1 MSVIRTQSLQSTI
14 FIYAGFAVG
23 ALNVL
28 VLFPDERYFS
38 LAEFGLTKVLVDVS
52 LLIAMLCTLGAYP
65 AVIKFYPFY
74 TSYLPKKQ
82 NDLPVWTF
90 LTVLAGCLL
99 FVFLMPFFKGLIIR
113 KYGERSPLFV
123 QYFNLI
129 YPLTISMAFLYL
141 FEAYAWIVKKTVLPA
156 IARELIVR
164 GVTTILILLVMTR
177 LLNFNQFI
185 NLYALIYL
193 PPVLFI
199 LYFLMKSGDLSFHF
213 TVSSVTRRLKARI
226 WIFSLFI
233 FSGQVLNILAKTLDS
248 IIISSQSSGG
258 LQDTGIFTIA
268 TYFIAL
274 MEVPLRGMTGIAYSV
289 LSQAWKDKNLNKVFS
304 VYRKTALNLLV
315 AGLAIMGVLILI
327 APNIIVFLGPKYQPM
342 YYVVLLLGFSKL
354 IDLGTGINS
363 QLLMTSKHWR
373 IEFFT
378 NIFLVIMAGV
388 FNYLLVRKYGIIGS
402 AWATLIS
409 FTVYNLIR
417 FLLIWRLFKM
427 QPFSLKNLYVL
438 LIGLFCFFVS
448 WIIPFVLNIYVDA
461 IVKAIVFSALYGVC
475 VIRLH
480 ISEDINEFF
489 EISIVRLKKFFRI
502 GN

>member
-1 MSVIRTQSLQSTI
+1 MGIIRKQSLQSTI
-14 FIYAGFAVG
+14 FIYAGFAIG

-28 VLFPDERYFS
+28 VLFPNEKYFS

-74 TSYLPKKQ
+74 NSYLPKKE

-90 LTVLAGCLL
+90 LTVLTGCLL
-99 FVFLMPFFKGLIIR
+99 FVFLMPFFKGIIIR

-141 FEAYAWIVKKTVLPA
+141 FEAYAWIAKKTVLPA

-164 GVTTILILLVMTR
+164 GLTTLLILMVMAG

-185 NLYALIYL
+185 NLYAFIYVA
-193 PPVLFI
+193 PVLFI
-199 LYFLMKSGDLSFHF
+199 LYFLMKSGDLSFNF
-213 TVSSVTRRLKARI
+213 TLSSVTRRLRERI

-248 IIISSQSSGG
+248 IIISSQSPGG

-274 MEVPLRGMTGIAYSV
+274 MEVPLRGMTGIAYSI
-289 LSQAWKDKNLNKVFS
+289 LSQAWKDKDLKKVFN
-304 VYRKTALNLLV
+304 VYRKTALNLLI
-315 AGLAIMGVLILI
+315 AGLGIMGVLVLI
-327 APNIIVFLGPKYQPM
+327 TPDVIAFLGPKYESM

-388 FNYLLVRKYGIIGS
+388 FNYLLVRQNGILGS

-409 FTVYNLIR
+409 FTLYNLIR

-427 QPFSLKNLYVL
+427 QPFSMKNFYVL
-438 LIGLFCFFVS
+438 LIGLICFLTGWFM
-448 WIIPFVLNIYVDA
+448 PFVLNIYVDA
-461 IVKAIVFSALYGVC
+461 IVKAIFFSVLYGIFI
-475 VIRLH
+475 IRFR
-480 ISEDINEFF
+480 ISEDINDFF
-489 EISIVRLKKFFRI
+489 EISVGRMKRFFNI
-502 GN
+502 S

>member
-1 MSVIRTQSLQSTI
+1 MGIIRKQSLQSTI
-14 FIYAGFAVG
+14 FIYAGFAIG

-28 VLFPDERYFS
+28 VLFPNEKYFS

-74 TSYLPKKQ
+74 NSYLPKKQ

-99 FVFLMPFFKGLIIR
+99 FVLLMPFFKGIIIR

-123 QYFNLI
+123 QYFNLL

-141 FEAYAWIVKKTVLPA
+141 FEAYSWIAKKTVLPA

-164 GVTTILILLVMTR
+164 GLTTLLILLVMAGF
-177 LLNFNQFI
+177 LNFNQFI
-185 NLYALIYL
+185 NLYALIYV

-199 LYFLMKSGDLSFHF
+199 LYFLMKSGDLSFNF
-213 TVSSVTRRLKARI
+213 TVSSVTRRLRERI

-248 IIISSQSSGG
+248 IIISGKSPGG
-258 LQDTGIFTIA
+258 LQDTGIFAIA
-268 TYFIAL
+268 TYFVAL
-274 MEVPLRGMTGIAYSV
+274 MEVPLRGMTGIAFSI
-289 LSQAWKDKNLNKVFS
+289 LSQAWKDKNLKQVFD
-304 VYRKTALNLLV
+304 VYSKTALNLLI
-315 AGLAIMGVLILI
+315 AGLGIMGVLILI
-327 APNIIVFLGPKYQPM
+327 APDIIVFLGPKYKPM
-342 YYVVLLLGFSKL
+342 YYVVLLLGLSKL

-388 FNYLLVRKYGIIGS
+388 FNFLLVREYGILGS

-427 QPFSLKNLYVL
+427 QPFSVKNLYVL
-438 LIGLFCFFVS
+438 LIGLICFFAG
-448 WIIPFVLNIYVDA
+448 WLTPFVVNIYIDV
-461 IVKAIVFSALYGVC
+461 IVKTVIFSLLYGALI
-475 VIRLH
+475 IRLH
-480 ISEDINEFF
+480 ISEDINDFF
-489 EISIVRLKKFFRI
+489 QISISRVKNLFKAD
-502 GN
+502 